1 MNTHTASVTTAK
13 SAAVAP
19 KQATGASVNIPPRR
33 LDFEFP
39 ETMSRYYFDNSPFL
53 SSFLTT
59 LSALFPEGESFF
71 VESVRA
77 YRDQITDPVLRAQ
90 VSGFIGQ
97 EAMHSKEHASFNE
110 AATRMGYPV
119 LQQDKELGYVL
130 RFGQR
135 FLPKAVQ
142 ISITTALEHY
152 TAIIAEMLLRDP
164 DVQQKF
170 SPEMRQLWL
179 WHALEENEH
188 KTVAYDVYEQVSGSY
203 LLRAGTMIPVTAIF
217 FAVVAVNHTRMLAA
231 DGKLTNFKDNWN
243 GLKYC
248 WGGRKGVFSRLL
260 PVYLDYFRPDFH
272 PNDHDTSALLDEWR
286 EKLFGNKGLL
296 TEQLKT
302 AGKKKSRKLAAAA

>member
-1 MNTHTASVTTAK
+1 MTTSTASATRQ
-13 SAAVAP
+13 P
-19 KQATGASVNIPPRR
+19 TGASVNIPPRR

-39 ETMSRYYFDNSPFL
+39 ADMPRYYYDNSPFL

-77 YRDQITDPVLRAQ
+77 YRDQITDPVLKAQ

-97 EAMHSKEHASFNE
+97 EAMHSKEHAAFNE

-119 LQQDKELGYVL
+119 LQQDKELGYLL
-130 RFGQR
+130 RFGQKI
-135 FLPKAVQ
+135 LPKSVQ
-142 ISITTALEHY
+142 LSITTALEHY

-170 SPEMRQLWL
+170 SPEMRHLWM

-188 KTVAYDVYEQVSGSY
+188 KTVAYDVYQQVSGNY
-203 LLRAGTMIPVTAIF
+203 ALRVGTMIPVTAIF

-231 DGKLTNFKDNWN
+231 DGKLTNFRDNWN
-243 GLKYC
+243 GFKYC
-248 WGGRKGVFSRLL
+248 WGGKKGVFSRLL
-260 PVYLDYFRPDFH
+260 PVYLDYFRPGFH
-272 PNDHDTSALLDEWR
+272 PKDHDTDALLNEWR
-286 EKLFGNKGLL
+286 EKLFGNQGVLSA
-296 TEQLKT
+296 QLESAT
-302 AGKKKSRKLAAAA
+302 RKRKPRNKAALAA

>member
-1 MNTHTASVTTAK
+1 MNTRTT
-13 SAAVAP
+13 SANSTTVSS

-39 ETMSRYYFDNSPFL
+39 ADMTRYYFDNSPFL

-97 EAMHSKEHASFNE
+97 EAMHSKEHAAFNE

-119 LQQDKELGYVL
+119 LQQDKELGYLL
-130 RFGQR
+130 RFGQKI
-135 FLPKAVQ
+135 LPKSVQ

-152 TAIIAEMLLRDP
+152 TAIIAEMLLRYP
-164 DVQQKF
+164 DIHMRF
-170 SPEMRQLWL
+170 TPEMRQLWL

-188 KTVAYDVYEQVSGSY
+188 KTVAYDVYEEVSGSY

-217 FAVVAVNHTRMLAA
+217 FAVVAINHTRMLAA
-231 DGKLTNFKDNWN
+231 DGKLTNFRDNAK
-243 GLKYC
+243 GFAYC
-248 WGGRKGVFSRLL
+248 WGSKGIFTRLL
-260 PVYLDYFRPDFH
+260 PQYLDYFRPSFH
-272 PNDHDTSALLDEWR
+272 PSQHDTTALLNEWR
-286 EKLFGNKGLL
+286 EKLFGNKGML
-296 TEQLKT
+296 TEQLKN
-302 AGKKKSRKLAAAA
+302 AGKKKTRKLAAAA